1 MTKTQCQA
9 CLVNLGDLEKQKESC
24 RAGVT
29 LSRPPLWKLICCHT
43 VANPHSQWVYRCI
56 LHSFRILGLYSV
68 SGLKCCSLL
77 GASLISCKPGWCHY
91 EVMGRWNLAGLAQVL
106 KINNKTGCWEYVTTT
121 ILLFY
126 RWKYYMTQKCHQLS
140 NTFSVT
146 FSWWKT
152 KVELLHSRVSQW
164 HRHISSSLCSFV
176 CVCRVGW
183 GCCVS
188 LQHLPP
194 LCAFSRVSQADNLNG
209 SWGGQQIP
217 FRMAARVSREFHSAL
232 KAIWEIKVESRRF
245 ERTSCGRRCRRSL
258 LPAVSL
264 RLMCFWLWRLSDELA
279 FQL

>member
-1 MTKTQCQA
+1 M
-9 CLVNLGDLEKQKESC
+9 
-24 RAGVT
+24 
-29 LSRPPLWKLICCHT
+29 
-43 VANPHSQWVYRCI
+43 YRCI

-91 EVMGRWNLAGLAQVL
+91 EVMGRGNLAGLAQVL
-106 KINNKTGCWEYVTTT
+106 NINENVAVFWMW
-121 ILLFY
+121 L
-126 RWKYYMTQKCHQLS
+126 
-140 NTFSVT
+140 
-146 FSWWKT
+146 KT
-152 KVELLHSRVSQW
+152 KEAAGEMWQLPFCCFIDGNVIWHKNVTSYLIHFLSHFLGEKQKWNFCTPEWASDTVTSQALCALL
-164 HRHISSSLCSFV
+164 CV

-194 LCAFSRVSQADNLNG
+194 LCAFRVSQADNLNG

-245 ERTSCGRRCRRSL
+245 ERTSCGR
-258 LPAVSL
+258 AAAAA
-264 RLMCFWLWRLSDELA
+264 LSSP
-279 FQL
+279 QWV